1 MTKHYLSV
9 PKMADVTGR
18 DKEAPPVAGTS
29 TRPRRSLREARA
41 AVSALFFLNGAGMA
55 NWVVRIPAIQE
66 QLHLGAGA
74 LGIALLGVA
83 VGALVS
89 MPLTGRVVARRG
101 SRPIARVGALAF
113 ACALALPALA
123 TNLVLLTLALV
134 VLGVANGALDVA
146 MNSQAATVERRY
158 GRPIMASFHA
168 LFSLGGLAG
177 AAIGG
182 SAAAAGIGPMPHL
195 TVVAFAAC
203 LAALWVTRRMLPA
216 DADAVPDSPSFARPT
231 RVLLL
236 LGVIAF
242 CVLFGEG
249 AMADWS
255 AVYLRNVVGAGPGLA
270 AAGYAAF
277 SLAMAAGRFVGDA
290 LTVRLGPTRLVRVGG
305 AIAALGL
312 SCALLLTQP
321 WAAIIG
327 FGAVGAGLSTVF
339 PTLLATAGRLPGQTS
354 GTAIAA
360 VSTFG
365 YTGFLAGP
373 PIIGFVA
380 EAFTLRGGLAVV
392 VLASLLIVILAG
404 TLRTVTGR
412 GVREDELSPRVAEA
426 ELTIVRSAQRALAG

>member
-1 MTKHYLSV
+1 MTTPPLSLR
-9 PKMADVTGR
+9 TTT
-18 DKEAPPVAGTS
+18 AGTITS
-29 TRPRRSLREARA
+29 PRRSLREARV
-41 AVSALFFLNGAGMA
+41 AVSALFFLNGAAMA

-83 VGALVS
+83 VGALLA

-101 SRPIARVGALAF
+101 SRPVSRVAALAF
-113 ACALALPALA
+113 AGAIALPALA
-123 TNLVLLTLALV
+123 TNLALLTLVLV
-134 VLGVANGALDVA
+134 ILGAANGALDVA

-168 LFSLGGLAG
+168 LFSLGGLVG
-177 AAIGG
+177 AAMGG
-182 SAAAAGIGPMPHL
+182 IAAARDIGPVPHL
-195 TVVAFAAC
+195 TAVAFAAA
-203 LAALWVTRRMLPA
+203 LAAIWVTRRMLPA
-216 DADAVPDSPSFARPT
+216 NADAAPGSPSFARPT
-231 RVLLL
+231 RVLLV

-290 LTVRLGPTRLVRVGG
+290 LTIRLGPTRLVRAGG
-305 AIAALGL
+305 AVAALGL
-312 SCALLLTQP
+312 SCALLLAQP

-380 EAFTLRGGLAVV
+380 EAFTIRGGLAVV
-392 VLASLLIVILAG
+392 VVASLFIVILAG
-404 TLRTVTGR
+404 ALRAVTGDDAQ
-412 GVREDELSPRVAEA
+412 EDLLAPRVAEA
-426 ELTIVRSAQRALAG
+426 ELTIVRSAQRARAG